1 MKKTLAVTLGIL
13 MMGLSSFASNE
24 IKRLDKNEI
33 KNMPNEQRKTRI
45 VELENRVNEIKNKD
59 LRSMDKSDKKE
70 IKSELRYIEKELK
83 THERGGGIYLSV
95 TALLVI
101 ILIILII

>member
-33 KNMPNEQRKTRI
+33 KKATSKLN
-45 VELENRVNEIKNKD
+45 KNGFFNNNGSCSSKN
-59 LRSMDKSDKKE
+59 
-70 IKSELRYIEKELK
+70 IW
-83 THERGGGIYLSV
+83 
-95 TALLVI
+95 
-101 ILIILII
+101 